1 MTRLLSTTSGLETTL
16 ATLNYSSQALHYL
29 LVSSP
34 STAIRNRLRRV
45 FFGESRGRP
54 ASISPKPPL
63 LAFSSLISEARFTL
77 RLLALVSIWSWGSS
91 TYKSPPKDRVLR
103 TVAYLKVVSIFL
115 YQILE
120 NLAYLASK
128 GICGNR
134 LVKRYG
140 GIGAWYLWSTRAW
153 FGYILLEFV
162 RLARESVLF
171 QQREEEQKR
180 HRAERMLAGEK
191 TVSETYKEQDEAREQ
206 EIRKWRKSLVN
217 NLAWAPLC
225 VHWSLEKGIGIPKSL
240 TGFISL
246 LAGIWG
252 ACDTWAATTPA

>member
-1 MTRLLSTTSGLETTL
+1 
-16 ATLNYSSQALHYL
+16 
-29 LVSSP
+29 
-34 STAIRNRLRRV
+34 
-45 FFGESRGRP
+45 
-54 ASISPKPPL
+54 
-63 LAFSSLISEARFTL
+63 
-77 RLLALVSIWSWGSS
+77 
-91 TYKSPPKDRVLR
+91 
-103 TVAYLKVVSIFL
+103 VAYVEVFSIFV

-120 NLAYLASK
+120 NVAYLASK
-128 GICGNR
+128 GIGGNR

-171 QQREEEQKR
+171 QQKEEEQKR
-180 HRAERMLAGEK
+180 HRAERISAGEK
-191 TVSETYKEQDEAREQ
+191 MVSETCKEQDEARQQ
-206 EIRKWRKSLVN
+206 EIRNWRKSLVN

-225 VHWSLEKGIGIPKSL
+225 VHWSLQKGIGVPESL

-252 ACDTWAATTPA
+252 AYDSWRATADA